1 MLVRT
6 LRALQVLG
14 CVVGVLVLF
23 VPWHTVREVDW
34 SSCLAPDCQTTAT
47 GKPLKTCAGIEHFE
61 SHEVALVIAAI
72 VAALGVVL
80 FSLGQTG
87 WRAIVSGLVGG
98 VGQALLF
105 LWVLV
110 IVSLKHLF
118 SNVTTGAGEYVFVGT
133 GVVLVTTSLIAVI
146 RAIVQSVRARRAG

>member
-14 CVVGVLVLF
+14 CVVGVVVLF

-34 SSCLAPDCQTTAT
+34 SSCLAPDCQSTAT
-47 GKPLKTCAGIEHFE
+47 EKPLKTCVGVEHFE
-61 SHEVALVIAAI
+61 AHEVALVIAAI
-72 VAALGVVL
+72 VAALGLLL
-80 FSLGQTG
+80 FSLSRTG
-87 WRAIVSGLVGG
+87 WRAIVSGLVSG
-98 VGQALLF
+98 VGQALVF

-118 SNVTTGAGEYVFVGT
+118 SNATTGLGEYAFVGT
-133 GVVLVTTSLIAVI
+133 GMVLVSTSLIAVI
-146 RAIVQSVRARRAG
+146 RAIVQSVRARRAS